1 MGVTIH
7 YRGRLAD
14 IDRVEDFEDRV
25 IDLVLELG
33 GNVRLWRSADDAD
46 PSRMVRGLFV
56 DLAPGQETTSLLLSP
71 EGWLINLFQIEDAE
85 KKLLDEPPWCLIKT
99 QFGPLD
105 GHIALVEMLSALKR
119 EFFPDLEVSD
129 EGGYWEK
136 RDVGELR
143 RKMAFVHGA
152 IDSLADA
159 LAADGLS
166 REAAEDARIL
176 ATRIERLA
184 RQVHA
189 TISRPSE
196 HAPVHFPEDE
206 TGAPADPAEN
216 EARWDEMFRSNRR
229 KQERMTR
236 TLEEQMAQGA
246 DTEEAFEAAIEEVV
260 APLDWLGEDDAVAG
274 DADDEFDAGI
284 ENGDELEAD
293 DSWRAGLP
301 DESFDVAAEEQEGSF
316 DSMERHPL
324 QQQATG
330 LLLGFYE
337 MVKAEGNRSPNVDL
351 LLRSASEITGGLAQ
365 VLPLAP
371 VYELDE
377 TDVGLGLVQ
386 LKRALRGAAF
396 VRGALFLLRAE
407 LLIPEEF
414 FRKWMDECESI
425 SRQIVEL
432 LRMLREPRT

>member
-14 IDRVEDFEDRV
+14 MGRVEDFEDRV

-46 PSRMVRGLFV
+46 PRRMVRGLFV

-71 EGWLINLFQIEDAE
+71 EGWLINLFQIEEAE
-85 KKLLDEPPWCLIKT
+85 KGLLGKPPWCFIKT
-99 QFGPLD
+99 QFGPME
-105 GHIALVEMLSALKR
+105 GHIALVELLTALKA
-119 EFFPDLEVSD
+119 EFFADLDVND
-129 EGGYWEK
+129 EGGYWE
-136 RDVGELR
+136 RRNVNELR
-143 RKMAFVHGA
+143 QKMAFGQHA
-152 IDSLADA
+152 IDSLAEA
-159 LAADGLS
+159 FSADGLS
-166 REAAEDARIL
+166 REAAEDPQIL

-236 TLEEQMAQGA
+236 AIEEQMAQGA
-246 DTEEAFEAAIEEVV
+246 DSEEAFESAIEDVI
-260 APLDWLGEDDAVAG
+260 APLDWMGEDGSESIDIDEEFLKRMEEG
-274 DADDEFDAGI
+274 DD
-284 ENGDELEAD
+284 LEAD
-293 DSWRAGLP
+293 DAWRTGLP
-301 DESFDVAAEEQEGSF
+301 DESFDDAAEEDDTF
-316 DSMERHPL
+316 DAMERHPL
-324 QQQATG
+324 QQQATS
-330 LLLGFYE
+330 LLLSFYDLAKE
-337 MVKAEGNRSPNVDL
+337 QSERSSNVDL
-351 LLRSASEITGGLAQ
+351 LLRSACEITGGLAQ
-365 VLPLAP
+365 VLPVAP

-377 TDVGLGLVQ
+377 TAVGLGLVQ

-407 LLIPEEF
+407 QLVSEES
-414 FRKWMDECESI
+414 FRESMKECESI

-432 LRMLREPRT
+432 LRTLRESRA